1 MSAHRIAV
9 RYAKSL
15 LDLAIERGELDQVLH
30 DMDQLKASLSSR
42 DFYLMVK
49 SPIISTGKKKVIFDR
64 LFKDSLNKTVISFLQ
79 ILVRKGRE
87 NLLPEIV
94 DSFKEQYRTY
104 KQISPVVLTTAVDL
118 DEKTIAQ
125 IKEKLIRSGQ
135 TEKNVELLVKVDPS
149 LIGGFRLE
157 FEGKEY
163 NTSLAYRLDEMRK
176 QFSTN

>member
-64 LFKDSLNKTVISFLQ
+64 LFKDSLNKTVNSFLQ
-79 ILVRKGRE
+79 IMVRKGRE

-94 DSFKEQYRTY
+94 DSFKEQYRTH
-104 KQISPVVLTTAVDL
+104 KQISPVMLTTAVAL

-125 IKEKLIRSGQ
+125 IKEKLIQSGQ

-163 NTSLAYRLDEMRK
+163 NTSLAYRLEEMRK